1 MRLGLLLAEIG
12 RSKSIEVTPD
22 EMMRA
27 MRAEAGRYPGQ
38 EQQIMDLFR
47 KNPNVAETLRGPIF
61 EEKVVDFILEL
72 AKVTNQDVTA
82 EELMREPE
90 AATAA

>member
-1 MRLGLLLAEIG
+1 ME
-12 RSKSIEVTPD
+12 
-22 EMMRA
+22 
-27 MRAEAGRYPGQ
+27 
-38 EQQIMDLFR
+38 LFR

-90 AATAA
+90 AAPAA